1 MDASTAQN
9 DGRDLDLKDALAH
22 LEQALEILDSNK
34 VSADVGARL
43 QAVIDQLKAPNAG

>member
-1 MDASTAQN
+1 MSASTAQSK
-9 DGRDLDLKDALAH
+9 GRGLDLKDAVAH

-43 QAVIDQLKAPNAG
+43 QEVIDQLKPDTN